1 MQDRKIKAI
10 LFDLDGLVILKQ
22 DKLFSLRF
30 AEENNI
36 TKEQVNEF
44 FLNDFRECSFGRAD
58 LKEKIAPYLIK
69 WNYDGTVDDILKFW
83 FESENVID
91 LEVLKIITN
100 LRSNGIK
107 CYIATRQEKYRMSY
121 LLNDLKLKE
130 YFDGTFCTCDIGY
143 DKWQKEYWDFIFEK
157 LKFKPDEI
165 MFFCDTQKNVDAAEK
180 LGVEAYFYTNINLL
194 KDRTAFLK

>member
-1 MQDRKIKAI
+1 MIKVI
-10 LFDLDGLVILKQ
+10 LFDLDGLVIVGRKL
-22 DKLFSLRF
+22 LFSLRLS
-30 AEENNI
+30 ETKNI
-36 TKEQVNEF
+36 PKEKIDEF

-58 LKEKIAPYLIK
+58 LKEKIAPYLLK
-69 WNYDGTVDDILKFW
+69 WNYDGSVDDILKFW
-83 FESENVID
+83 FESENTID
-91 LEVLKIITN
+91 LEVLKIIKD
-100 LRSNGIK
+100 LRSRDIK

-143 DKWQKEYWDFIFEK
+143 DKWQKEYWDFVFEK
-157 LKFKPDEI
+157 LKLNPEEI

-194 KDRTAFLK
+194 KDKTVFLK